1 MIVTQLQDVGHYRGL
16 HPYLDQAIDFLLT
29 QDMSSLGSGQYLIN
43 EDKVFCF
50 VQENQLNQELDERFE
65 YHERY
70 ADIHLLLAGQE
81 LVRYGQIVEE
91 VVQDYDE
98 TNDIGFV
105 RCHLTTPIHLT
116 EGSLAIFLPNE
127 PHQPNLYDQVGESVR
142 KCVVKVL
149 MY

>member
-29 QDMSSLGSGQYLIN
+29 QDMSSLGSGKYLIN

-91 VVQDYDE
+91 VIQEYDA
-98 TNDIGFV
+98 TSDIGFV
-105 RCHLTTPIHLT
+105 GCHLTSSIHLN
-116 EGSLAIFLPNE
+116 EESLAIFLPNE
-127 PHQPNLYDQVGESVR
+127 AHQPNLYAQAGESVR

-149 MY
+149 ID